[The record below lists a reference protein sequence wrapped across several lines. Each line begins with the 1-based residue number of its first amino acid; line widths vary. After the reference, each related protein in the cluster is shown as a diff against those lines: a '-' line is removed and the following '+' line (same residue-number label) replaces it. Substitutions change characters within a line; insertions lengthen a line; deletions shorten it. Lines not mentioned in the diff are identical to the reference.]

1 MDMFPAC
8 VGWHT
13 DASLTVLLKK
23 LRPSRWI
30 AVLMLGW
37 GVCSMGLG
45 AAHNFATVA
54 ALRFLLGVFEAGLFP
69 GLVYFITF
77 WYKADERS
85 IRVAFILASATLA
98 GAFGGAIAYGV
109 GHMDQVRELSAW
121 RWLFIIEG
129 LPSCLSAPLVFI
141 LLPDYPETASWLSE
155 QERALAIQRLKSEG
169 SKGLSESDWWEDAR
183 STLVDRRLWA
193 H

>member
-1 MDMFPAC
+1 MQNDHGETAD
-8 VGWHT
+8 T
-13 DASLTVLLKK
+13 RNIVLLKK

-30 AVLMLGW
+30 AFLMFGW
-37 GVCSMGLG
+37 GVCSVGLAG
-45 AAHNFATVA
+45 SHNFATVA

-69 GLVYFITF
+69 GLVYLITF
-77 WYKADERS
+77 WYKTEERS

-98 GAFGGAIAYGV
+98 GAFGGAIAYAV
-109 GHMDQVRELSAW
+109 GHMNQVQGLAAW

-129 LPSCLSAPLVFI
+129 LPSCLSAPVVWL

-155 QERALAIQRLKSEG
+155 DERALAIQRLASEG
-169 SKGLSESDWWEDAR
+169 SMGLSESNWRRDAKATLLDW
-183 STLVDRRLWA
+183 RLWA